1 MRSVLVRRPRS
12 VVAKVP
18 QLRQSLQSH
27 VEVVAPGC
35 SRKAGLVKI
44 SSEDVLLIEDDMKL
58 AKSFS
63 EALEEDEIHCCVAHE
78 ADAVNVAAA
87 WQPGLILLDAGS
99 YRMEGLPALEELR
112 HNKFT
117 AQLPVIILSGNTD
130 RYVIER
136 LFANGI
142 IDYWALHELSPETLV
157 RRVKRWFAS
166 SSRANSETG
175 VAAPL
180 HQNQN

>member
-1 MRSVLVRRPRS
+1 MN
-12 VVAKVP
+12 
-18 QLRQSLQSH
+18 
-27 VEVVAPGC
+27 
-35 SRKAGLVKI
+35 I
-44 SSEDVLLIEDDMKL
+44 SSEDVLLIEDDLKL

-78 ADAVNVAAA
+78 ADAVTVAAA

-99 YRMEGLPALEELR
+99 YRMEGLSALEELR

-136 LFANGI
+136 LRANGV

-166 SSRANSETG
+166 SQKASSHQDPG
-175 VAAPL
+175 VPL
-180 HQNQN
+180 QPNWN